1 MPPHDAD
8 LMNAGICENAC
19 EIGREAPRI
28 TSAGELTCTVEPH
41 AMLGCLPCILRLLN
55 SLSLMPVH
63 NGGQPLVDARI
74 AVVLHIGDSQERQCI
89 CATRPVFNA
98 VQCPSLCKPSKRD
111 ATCHVDFVISQYAIF
126 SYERPEW
133 VKREL

>member
-1 MPPHDAD
+1 
-8 LMNAGICENAC
+8 
-19 EIGREAPRI
+19 
-28 TSAGELTCTVEPH
+28 
-41 AMLGCLPCILRLLN
+41 MLGCLPCMLRLLN

-98 VQCPSLCKPSKRD
+98 VQCPSSCKPSKRD
-111 ATCHVDFVISQYAIF
+111 AICHVGFVISQYANF
-126 SYERPEW
+126 SYGRPEW